1 MAISFSELKEV
12 YREAKEI
19 YDSSI
24 LWEAKYDLIFSERI
38 SKKVSFSWYDPDTSY
53 EEDVTAFMN
62 AFDYYMGNIS

>member
-1 MAISFSELKEV
+1 MAISFSELKGV

-24 LWEAKYDLIFSERI
+24 SWEAKYDLIFSERI
-38 SKKVSFSWYDPDTSY
+38 SRKVSFSWYDPDTSY
-53 EEDVTAFMN
+53 EEDLTEFMR